1 MTPILQRALIVSAKA
16 LSQLSP
22 TLPKVDAAR
31 AGGSDS
37 RPQRSHCSR
46 GNSLRELLQSVAR
59 KQLTEEKHDVD
70 EGALV
75 AELDKMADDV
85 ESDDFYAD

>member
-1 MTPILQRALIVSAKA
+1 M
-16 LSQLSP
+16 
-22 TLPKVDAAR
+22 
-31 AGGSDS
+31 
-37 RPQRSHCSR
+37 
-46 GNSLRELLQSVAR
+46 RELLQSVAR

>member
-1 MTPILQRALIVSAKA
+1 MQREPGEATADRSARI
-16 LSQLSP
+16 
-22 TLPKVDAAR
+22 AR
-31 AGGSDS
+31 AGTRCESFCKAWRGSKL
-37 RPQRSHCSR
+37 P
-46 GNSLRELLQSVAR
+46 
-59 KQLTEEKHDVD
+59 EEEHDVD